1 MAPAIS
7 PSSSATHT
15 TSELAVVSSLSSARA
30 RVRSASAPVPGQAV
44 VHTAR
49 ALVQQGHRGLLVAR
63 GERSHGGS
71 LRHGPPLYG
80 PRPLVDCAAMSR
92 FSEPQDPL
100 FAALNT
106 SVGFDFRLALY
117 DIQQSLAHAQML
129 ARAGIIGGDDL
140 EAIERGMA
148 QVRAEVDNN
157 RFVVD
162 PLDEDVHMAIERR
175 LTEIVG
181 EPGAKLHTARSR
193 NDQVATDVAMLVR
206 AHCLQAQDLLRALMG
221 TLVQLAED
229 HLDWPM
235 PGLHPPPARPARV
248 PLAPSA
254 GLLLEVPARP
264 SAVHLLPGGHRRPA
278 AGRGSAGRG
287 QLRHRPAVRSARA
300 GLHGRLAQLAGRRL
314 QPRLRPGLPVR
325 RRHLRDPPVPARG
338 RDRGLVQP
346 GVRLLRGHRPV
357 RLGVQP
363 DAAEEEP
370 RRRRAAAGEG
380 AAGPRAG

>member
-1 MAPAIS
+1 MGAGRPLRVGHRGHRAGD
-7 PSSSATHT
+7 
-15 TSELAVVSSLSSARA
+15 LAVELGHPHHVGARGGLLA
-30 RVRSASAPVPGQAV
+30 LQRPGQGALRQLAVPGQAV
-44 VHTAR
+44 VHAAR
-49 ALVQQGHRGLLVAR
+49 ALVQQRHRGLLVAR

-106 SVGFDFRLALY
+106 SVGFDFRLAPY

-148 QVRAEVDNN
+148 QVRAEVDSN

-162 PLDEDVHMAIERR
+162 PRDEDVHMAIERR

-206 AHCLQAQDLLRALMG
+206 AHCLAGPGPAAGAHGHPRRAG
-221 TLVQLAED
+221 RGPPGLAD
-229 HLDWPM
+229 A
-235 PGLHPPPARPARV
+235 GLHPPPARPAGV
-248 PLAPSA
+248 PLAPPA
-254 GLLLEVPARP
+254 GLLLEVPPRP
-264 SAVHLLPGGHRRPA
+264 AAVHLLPGRHRRPA
-278 AGRGSAGRG
+278 RWA
-287 QLRHRPAVRSARA
+287 
-300 GLHGRLAQLAGRRL
+300 
-314 QPRLRPGLPVR
+314 
-325 RRHLRDPPVPARG
+325 PARW
-338 RDRGLVQP
+338 P
-346 GVRLLRGHRPV
+346 
-357 RLGVQP
+357 
-363 DAAEEEP
+363 A
-370 RRRRAAAGEG
+370 
-380 AAGPRAG
+380 